1 MAAEAEAAGGQR
13 PRAHVLTGHPRVKTV
28 TMALALSE
36 QGILH
41 LAQVNPFGQKIG
53 DGTLLAWY

>member
-1 MAAEAEAAGGQR
+1 
-13 PRAHVLTGHPRVKTV
+13 VLTGHQRVKTV

-41 LAQVNPFGQKIG
+41 LAQVSPFGQKIG